1 MTLAKKMVLLL
12 LVIVLVGPILGC
24 LLPPI
29 LAPSVGSTT
38 PDSKRAFNRV
48 VGYDARM
55 MVDDLALFWQTDR
68 PLRTSRWV
76 ID

>member
-29 LAPSVGSTT
+29 LAPGVGSTT
-38 PDSKRAFNRV
+38 SDATRAFTRV
-48 VGYDARM
+48 VGYDAHG

>member
-24 LLPPI
+24 G
-29 LAPSVGSTT
+29 VGSTRADT
-38 PDSKRAFNRV
+38 KRAFNRV
-48 VGYDARM
+48 ADYDARE
-55 MVDDLALFWQTDR
+55 MVDDLALFMMTDR

>member
-24 LLPPI
+24 G
-29 LAPSVGSTT
+29 VGSTHADT
-38 PDSKRAFNRV
+38 KRSFNRV
-48 VGYDARM
+48 ADYDARE
-55 MVDDLALFWQTDR
+55 MVDDLALFWMTDR

>member
-24 LLPPI
+24 G
-29 LAPSVGSTT
+29 VGTT
-38 PDSKRAFNRV
+38 QADNKRAFNRV

-68 PLRTSRWV
+68 PLRPSRWV